1 MWINNKLVS
10 GVASELRVK
19 FCANTFVLSPVV
31 VSSTDHYNAVR
42 LLQSYVYASAVS
54 YFTFILSL

>member
-19 FCANTFVLSPVV
+19 FCANTFVLSP
-31 VSSTDHYNAVR
+31 DHYNAVR

-54 YFTFILSL
+54 YFTFVLSL